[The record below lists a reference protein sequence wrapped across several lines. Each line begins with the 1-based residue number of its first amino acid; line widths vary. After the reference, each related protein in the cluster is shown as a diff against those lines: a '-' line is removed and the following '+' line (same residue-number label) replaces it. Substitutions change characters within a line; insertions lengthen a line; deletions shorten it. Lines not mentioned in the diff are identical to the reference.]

1 MFGRRSDG
9 RRIKNVEPIFKV
21 LPTVMKERNDSQ
33 VLFKQDIPLGPLDE
47 YINKKAEEGIR
58 LSYMNIIYAALVRI
72 IGQRPKLNRFIMSG
86 NVYARDSIFVSL
98 MIKKNLS
105 DDAPETLTKI
115 EYTGNE
121 NIIEIKDKLDKVI
134 SENKEYDTSNNTDS
148 LVETLAKI
156 PTCIVKIA
164 VNILMW
170 MDKHGIMPKAVI
182 SASPFH
188 TSVFLTN
195 VGSLG
200 IDSIYHHIY
209 NFGTTSLFFAMGKK
223 KKSYVYED
231 DEIRQEKCITIAFV
245 GDERI
250 CDGYYY
256 ASSFKQLQKILKH
269 PEVLEENVDA
279 IRDVK

>member
-148 LVETLAKI
+148 LVGTLAKI

>member
-148 LVETLAKI
+148 LVGTLAKI

-269 PEVLEENVDA
+269 PEVLEENVEA
-279 IRDVK
+279 VRDVK

>member
-9 RRIKNVEPIFKV
+9 RKIKNVEPIFKI

-58 LSYMNIIYAALVRI
+58 LSYMNIIYAAIVRI

-121 NIIEIKDKLDKVI
+121 TIFEIKDKVDEVI
-134 SENKEYDTSNNTDS
+134 AQNKDYATNNSTDN
-148 LVETLAKI
+148 LVGTLAKI
-156 PTCIVKIA
+156 PTGVVKVA

-231 DEIRQEKCITIAFV
+231 DEIKQEKCITIAFV

-269 PEVLEENVDA
+269 PEVLEEKAEA